1 MFYRLILAHLIGDF
15 VLQNR
20 WLVKR
25 KHTPLG
31 LAIHVGLVGLAMLP
45 VTWGQLDRWWPWLCV
60 ILLVHALTD
69 WGKIQL
75 APRLGWP
82 PILPFLIDQL
92 VHFTTLAGVVVLAQ
106 GGTFSLDGSAVEPFW
121 WIASAYLVA
130 TYLVSIALP
139 LWLDPPSLMHRPLKS
154 RVTLIL
160 ISALV
165 LTLAW
170 RGLPLLIPMVGVALY
185 QAVARHLA
193 RNPVTETFA
202 VEFWS
207 AVVLA
212 ACLGWSLS

>member
-25 KHTPLG
+25 KRTPLG
-31 LAIHVGLVGLAMLP
+31 LAIHVSLVGLAMLP

-60 ILLVHALTD
+60 ILVVHALTD
-69 WGKIQL
+69 WGKIKL
-75 APRLGWP
+75 EPRLGWP
-82 PILPFLIDQL
+82 PIVLFLIDQG
-92 VHFTTLAGVVVLAQ
+92 VHLLALAGVVVLAQ
-106 GGTFSLDGSAVEPFW
+106 GGTFGLDWRESEPFW

-139 LWLDPPSLMHRPLKS
+139 LWLDPSSLMRRPLKS

-185 QAVARHLA
+185 QVVARRLA
-193 RNPVTETFA
+193 RNPVTATFA
-202 VEFWS
+202 IEFWS

-212 ACLGWSLS
+212 ACLGWSL